1 MMLLSALSISVR
13 RRDLGDLEKEK
24 QTRRMVAQATGSAA
38 SLVSAPC
45 APSRHWHNGHID
57 ASVAR
62 RGALPWPERSMGSG
76 QHAIAVT
83 RQLVAAATFTA
94 QLVKT
99 QNRGTGNCI
108 ANSIGISYYSAVLL
122 CSQ

>member
-45 APSRHWHNGHID
+45 APSRHWHNDHID

-83 RQLVAAATFTA
+83 RQL
-94 QLVKT
+94 
-99 QNRGTGNCI
+99 
-108 ANSIGISYYSAVLL
+108 LL
-122 CSQ
+122 PRSW